1 MKKLCIPTSTLD
13 QHMVVLGKTGAGKS
27 SALRHIV
34 EHLLRQKKRVCIID
48 PKGDWWGLKSSA
60 DGKSAGFPV
69 IAFGDFKETRASDV
83 PINQQSGK
91 HVAELITTGN
101 RPCIIGFRGWM
112 TAHMVR
118 FWIDFASGVFNTNV
132 GELYLVIDEC
142 HNFAPK
148 GQVKGQEG
156 DMAKCLH
163 WSNRLM
169 AEGRG
174 LGIVCLIASQRPQKV
189 HNDTLTSCETLVAMR
204 VIHAAD
210 RGAVEDWIEGCGDP
224 AQGKVVLNS
233 LAGMARGEAFVWSPE
248 AGFGPERVRFP
259 MFTTFDSFAP
269 PQLQKK
275 VSTAGWADV
284 DLDAVKEKLAQVIE
298 ESKANDPSELRREI
312 AKLKQELAKKP
323 KVDTAKPEIKEVPV
337 LTDKER
343 SRLTKLIESL
353 SRHYIKLDNLLQATN
368 ALKPEVDFIKS
379 KLNTP
384 AVAITKF
391 VQKFSHKPVRV
402 ADPEYVTHKPTHQ
415 TPIEH
420 NGEVKLTKCAR
431 VLLATLVQ
439 HGPSTKRKLSLASTY
454 SIKSS
459 GFANAL
465 SELRGVGAI
474 EGKDVL
480 KATEDGIAMIG
491 EVDPLPTGGAL
502 RGKWIHQ
509 LGKCPSKLLEMLIE
523 FYPNFTSRDELA
535 AQSGYSETSSGFVN
549 SLSELRGLE
558 LIEDGPD
565 KSIKAADELFA
576 ND

>member
-1 MKKLCIPTSTLD
+1 MKKLCIPNETLE
-13 QHMVVLGKTGAGKS
+13 QHLVVLGKTGAGKS

-60 DGKSAGFPV
+60 DGKGAGFPV
-69 IAFGDFKETRASDV
+69 IAFGDFKEARASDV

-91 HVAELITTGN
+91 HVAELITSGN

-118 FWIDFASGVFNTNV
+118 FWIDFSSGIFNGNS
-132 GELYLVIDEC
+132 GELYVVIDEC

-163 WSNRLM
+163 WTNRLM

-224 AQGKVVLNS
+224 TQGKVVLNS

-259 MFTTFDSFAP
+259 MFETFDSFAP

-323 KVDTAKPEIKEVPV
+323 KAETTKPEIKEVQV

-343 SRLTKLIESL
+343 SRLEKLIESL
-353 SRHYIKLDNLLQATN
+353 GKHYTKLDSLVQATN
-368 ALKPEVDFIKS
+368 ELRSDIKS
-379 KLNTP
+379 KLNQPEKTVVYP
-384 AVAITKF
+384 LTTR
-391 VQKFSHKPVRV
+391 KPSYQPIVLASVRKHI
-402 ADPEYVTHKPTHQ
+402 AQSDDA
-415 TPIEH
+415 

-431 VLLATLVQ
+431 VLLATLAQ

-480 KATEDGIAMIG
+480 KATEHGISLLG
-491 EVDPLPTGGAL
+491 DVEPLPTGEAL
-502 RGKWIHQ
+502 RNRWINQ
-509 LGKCPSKLLEMLIE
+509 LGKCPSSLLEILIGY
-523 FYPNFTSRDELA
+523 YPSFVPRTELS

-565 KSIKAADELFA
+565 KSIRAADELFA